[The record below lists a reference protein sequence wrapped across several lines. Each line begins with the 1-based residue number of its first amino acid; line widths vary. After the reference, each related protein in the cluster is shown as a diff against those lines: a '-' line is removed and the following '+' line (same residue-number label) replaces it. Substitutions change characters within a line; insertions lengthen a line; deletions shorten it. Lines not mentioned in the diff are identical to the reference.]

1 MYNCT
6 DNNMIIATFDCYV
19 DAVRFCL
26 AHERKHNQIA
36 NVNESNA
43 HIYGAQLKYMEII

>member
-6 DNNMIIATFDCYV
+6 DNNTIIATFDCYI

-26 AHERKHNQIA
+26 AHERKHGDTSS
-36 NVNESNA
+36 VDESNA
-43 HIYGAQLKYMEII
+43 HIYSAQLKYMEIR